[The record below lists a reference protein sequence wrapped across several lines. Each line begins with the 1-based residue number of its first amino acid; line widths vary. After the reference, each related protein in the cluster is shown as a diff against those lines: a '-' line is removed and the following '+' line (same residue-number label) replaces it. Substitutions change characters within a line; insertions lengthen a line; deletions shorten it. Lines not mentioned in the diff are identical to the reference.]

1 MELNTLNAEQ
11 NDRTQPDNT
20 RNGTP
25 NNSRYTNRREL
36 TEPREAP
43 VPHGSLK
50 FYDVA
55 SLIVNKM
62 VGTGIFIAP
71 ASVFLL
77 TGNRIVTVCL
87 FTVGFLYTIVSMVI
101 YLNYAK
107 VLPFNGGELVYIDEI
122 TSGGRIGRFFGDG
135 LLAYII
141 YAIAFMVFFNSSTN
155 AMQVGQMIL
164 VLADP
169 DSDKVNVN
177 GYIMR
182 IIGVACLVLIC
193 LLQYFSP
200 RSGRLVNLLTA
211 LGKILMLIG
220 IVTVGSIAVSGVE
233 TSTNWNENHKVEDSS
248 SYETGVSMAKALLTV
263 IFSFEGWENA
273 TFVAGE
279 VGAHNYSTLRNGFLL
294 AVITVGA
301 LYMVIVG
308 LFLHA
313 VQWAQLV
320 PGKNDDSV
328 KTIINYVP
336 LFTKGTDAPRLAWAA
351 VTAISALGSLNAI
364 IYTFSRVKQAIGQAD
379 VLPWS
384 CYWKKDDRIER
395 SDKGYYNKSP
405 QGGLLI
411 HCLMSVALIIVT
423 ISIRDTAESVGLLVN
438 DKVDVHADICAAFL
452 GLAFFNL
459 HNREISLW
467 PNEGSVHR
475 RNISQ
480 GWKYILYP
488 IVVVYVILN
497 VAILVITVLPP
508 YKTVGGSSKN
518 AVPGWIFISLTGL
531 VLLVG
536 TTYYFLFFG
545 ALRRTYRTLPRE
557 PENIDGRGNWNNP
570 QVEGET
576 AEVVNGILN
585 YGSIWNWMRWARV
598 KCEMIKDDH
607 YTEGIPRIYR
617 FGRRWRLVYSLPGDV
632 AEENEVGQGSG
643 LQPNAG
649 WLNLPDYLYW
659 LFGGRRLQRLPWE
672 RSKEVQNLPRSG

>member
-364 IYTFSRVKQAIGQAD
+364 IYTFSR
-379 VLPWS
+379 
-384 CYWKKDDRIER
+384 
-395 SDKGYYNKSP
+395 
-405 QGGLLI
+405 
-411 HCLMSVALIIVT
+411 
-423 ISIRDTAESVGLLVN
+423 
-438 DKVDVHADICAAFL
+438 
-452 GLAFFNL
+452 
-459 HNREISLW
+459 
-467 PNEGSVHR
+467 
-475 RNISQ
+475 
-480 GWKYILYP
+480 
-488 IVVVYVILN
+488 
-497 VAILVITVLPP
+497 
-508 YKTVGGSSKN
+508 
-518 AVPGWIFISLTGL
+518 
-531 VLLVG
+531 
-536 TTYYFLFFG
+536 
-545 ALRRTYRTLPRE
+545 
-557 PENIDGRGNWNNP
+557 
-570 QVEGET
+570 GE
-576 AEVVNGILN
+576 
-585 YGSIWNWMRWARV
+585 
-598 KCEMIKDDH
+598 
-607 YTEGIPRIYR
+607 
-617 FGRRWRLVYSLPGDV
+617 
-632 AEENEVGQGSG
+632 
-643 LQPNAG
+643 
-649 WLNLPDYLYW
+649 
-659 LFGGRRLQRLPWE
+659 
-672 RSKEVQNLPRSG
+672 